1 MKIGLFKISRAML
14 LIILMVIGTTATATA
29 NETIRSW
36 WETTK
41 QATKNVWNNST
52 HWVKTWVNSVNEV
65 EADYSV
71 AAIWKKILPT
81 FDQLLALEKQQETL
95 PDSAWF
101 SQDKTDNNV
110 EINQLLDEAV
120 AILSFAASNATRQQI
135 RTLEQQIR
143 ELKQTIFQ
151 YRQAQISAPQQSTWE
166 TTAQGYEDKIKQNLA
181 LIEQA
186 DQKIAQLQT
195 DFAQQLAEHHLY
207 LNSAQLDVLLSSV
220 VGDDIIQ
227 MSIVYDNIKK
237 ITQQLMTLAL
247 DSGEDLEI
255 SQRYYGM
262 YMVLLKILLHMQQNF
277 ITQIEEKYQ
286 PKLAQIMEKVQ
297 NIQYTTENLL
307 RHETDINHR
316 HHLAANLEA
325 QQLTLTT
332 AQLYQQHLQQ
342 QRSKLVQAKA
352 KTVSDWQIAQNTYK
366 TVIISGE
373 LVSLLR
379 SSQKFLD
386 LLLNLQVPELV
397 EFENLQMKQEF
408 AILTQQLAE

>member
-1 MKIGLFKISRAML
+1 MKIDLFKLSRAIL
-14 LIILMVIGTTATATA
+14 LIILMVNDTTVTATT
-29 NETIRSW
+29 NEPARSW
-36 WETTK
+36 WETT
-41 QATKNVWNNST
+41 QQTTKNVWNKST
-52 HWVKTWVNSVNEV
+52 HRIKTWVNSINKV
-65 EADYSV
+65 EADHSL
-71 AAIWKKILPT
+71 ATIWKQMLPT

-101 SQDKTDNNV
+101 SKDKADNNV

-120 AILSFAASNATRQQI
+120 GILSFAASNATRDQI
-135 RTLEQQIR
+135 RSLEQQIR
-143 ELKQTIFQ
+143 ELKQAISQ
-151 YRQAQISAPQQSTWE
+151 YRQAQISAPPQSTWE
-166 TTAQGYEDKIKQNLA
+166 TTAPEYENKIKQNLV
-181 LIEQA
+181 LIERA
-186 DQKIAQLQT
+186 NQKIAQLKMN
-195 DFAQQLAEHHLY
+195 FAQQLAEHHLY
-207 LNSAQLDVLLSSV
+207 LSSAQLDVLLSSV

-227 MSIVYDNIKK
+227 MSIVYDNVKK
-237 ITQQLMTLAL
+237 ISQQLLTLAL

-262 YMVLLKILLHMQQNF
+262 YMILLNILLHMQQNF
-277 ITQIEEKYQ
+277 ITQIDKKYQ

-307 RHETDINHR
+307 RHETDTKRRR
-316 HHLAANLEA
+316 HLMANLEA

-373 LVSLLR
+373 LVNLLR

-408 AILTQQLAE
+408 AILTQQLAD

>member
-1 MKIGLFKISRAML
+1 MKIDLFKLSRAIL
-14 LIILMVIGTTATATA
+14 LIILMVNDTTVTATT
-29 NETIRSW
+29 NEPARSW
-36 WETTK
+36 WETT
-41 QATKNVWNNST
+41 QQTTKNVWNKST
-52 HWVKTWVNSVNEV
+52 HRIKTWVNSINKV
-65 EADYSV
+65 EADHSL
-71 AAIWKKILPT
+71 ATIWKQMLPT

-101 SQDKTDNNV
+101 SKDKTDNNI
-110 EINQLLDEAV
+110 EINQILDEAV
-120 AILSFAASNATRQQI
+120 GILSFAASNATRDQI
-135 RTLEQQIR
+135 RSLEQRIR
-143 ELKQTIFQ
+143 ELKQAISQ
-151 YRQAQISAPQQSTWE
+151 YRQAQISAPPQSTWE
-166 TTAQGYEDKIKQNLA
+166 TTAPEYENKIKQNLA
-181 LIEQA
+181 LIERA
-186 DQKIAQLQT
+186 NQKIAQLKMN
-195 DFAQQLAEHHLY
+195 FAQQLAEHHLY
-207 LNSAQLDVLLSSV
+207 LSSAQLDVLLSSV

-227 MSIVYDNIKK
+227 MSIVYDNVKK
-237 ITQQLMTLAL
+237 ISQQLMTLAL

-262 YMVLLKILLHMQQNF
+262 YMILIKILLHVQQNF
-277 ITQIEEKYQ
+277 ITQIDKKYQ
-286 PKLAQIMEKVQ
+286 PKLAQIMEKMQ

-307 RHETDINHR
+307 RHETDTKRRR
-316 HHLAANLEA
+316 HLMANLEA

-342 QRSKLVQAKA
+342 QRRKLVQAKA

-373 LVSLLR
+373 LVNLLR

-408 AILTQQLAE
+408 AILTQQLAD

>member
-14 LIILMVIGTTATATA
+14 LIILVVTSTTATAAA
-29 NETIRSW
+29 NDPDSSW
-36 WETTK
+36 WTTTQ
-41 QATKNVWNNST
+41 QAAKKVWNDST
-52 HWVKTWVNSVNEV
+52 HWVKTWVNSSD
-65 EADYSV
+65 EAADHSL
-71 AAIWKKILPT
+71 ATIWKNMLPT
-81 FDQLLALEKQQETL
+81 FDQLLALEKQQEDL

-101 SQDKTDNNV
+101 SKDKTDNNA

-120 AILSFAASNATRQQI
+120 AILSFADSNTTRQQI
-135 RTLEQQIR
+135 RALEQQIR

-151 YRQAQISAPQQSTWE
+151 YRQAQISAPPQSTWE
-166 TTAQGYEDKIKQNLA
+166 TTAAEYKDKIKQNLA

-186 DQKIAQLQT
+186 NRKIAQLKT
-195 DFAQQLAEHHLY
+195 DFTQQLAEHHLH
-207 LNSAQLDVLLSSV
+207 LNPAQLDVLLSSV

-227 MSIVYDNIKK
+227 MSIVYDNVKK
-237 ITQQLMTLAL
+237 ISQQLMTLAL

-262 YMVLLKILLHMQQNF
+262 HMVLLKILLHMQQNF
-277 ITQIEEKYQ
+277 IAQIEEKYQ

-307 RHETDINHR
+307 RQETDANRRR
-316 HHLAANLEA
+316 HLTANLEA

-342 QRSKLVQAKA
+342 QRRKLVQAKT
-352 KTVSDWQIAQNTYK
+352 KTVNDWQIAQNTYK
-366 TVIISGE
+366 TVTISGE
-373 LVSLLR
+373 LVNLLR

-386 LLLNLQVPELV
+386 LLLSLQVPELV

>member
-1 MKIGLFKISRAML
+1 MKIDLFKLSRAIL
-14 LIILMVIGTTATATA
+14 LIILMVNDTTVTATT
-29 NETIRSW
+29 NEPARSW
-36 WETTK
+36 WETT
-41 QATKNVWNNST
+41 QQTTKNVWNKST
-52 HWVKTWVNSVNEV
+52 HRIKTWVNSINKV
-65 EADYSV
+65 EADHSL
-71 AAIWKKILPT
+71 ATIWKQMLPT

-101 SQDKTDNNV
+101 SKDKADNNV

-120 AILSFAASNATRQQI
+120 GILSFAASNATRDQI
-135 RTLEQQIR
+135 RSLEQRIR
-143 ELKQTIFQ
+143 ELKQAISQ
-151 YRQAQISAPQQSTWE
+151 YRQAQISAPPQSTWE
-166 TTAQGYEDKIKQNLA
+166 TTAPEYENKIKQNLV
-181 LIEQA
+181 LIERA
-186 DQKIAQLQT
+186 NQKIAQLKMN
-195 DFAQQLAEHHLY
+195 FAQQLAEHHLY
-207 LNSAQLDVLLSSV
+207 LSSAQLDVLLSSV

-227 MSIVYDNIKK
+227 MSIVYDNVKK
-237 ITQQLMTLAL
+237 ISQQLLTLAL

-262 YMVLLKILLHMQQNF
+262 YMILLNILLHMQQNF
-277 ITQIEEKYQ
+277 ITQIDKKYQ

-307 RHETDINHR
+307 RHETDTKRRR
-316 HHLAANLEA
+316 HLMANLEA

-373 LVSLLR
+373 LVNLLR

-408 AILTQQLAE
+408 AILTQQLAD